1 MFSGGEQMGRQLSI
15 YLDENEV
22 RQLMEVSI
30 KQCRRPQDQARFI
43 LRSVLMNEPSAE
55 MTKPASLS
63 VSQDGQASGFGIG
76 NQS

>member
-1 MFSGGEQMGRQLSI
+1 MGRQLSI

>member
-1 MFSGGEQMGRQLSI
+1 MGRQLSI

-43 LRSVLMNEPSAE
+43 LRSVLMNEPGAE
-55 MTKPASLS
+55 MGKPAAATLPERT
-63 VSQDGQASGFGIG
+63 ANGFGIG
-76 NQS
+76 NPS

>member
-1 MFSGGEQMGRQLSI
+1 MGRQLSI

-55 MTKPASLS
+55 MSKPAIAESLATRS
-63 VSQDGQASGFGIG
+63 NNGFVTG
-76 NQS
+76 NPA